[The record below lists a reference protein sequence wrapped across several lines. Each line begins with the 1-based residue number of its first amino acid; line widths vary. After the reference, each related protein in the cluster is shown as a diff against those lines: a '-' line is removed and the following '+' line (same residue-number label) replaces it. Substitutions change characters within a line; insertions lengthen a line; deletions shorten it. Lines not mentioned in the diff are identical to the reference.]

1 MKRRREA
8 KGLQSI
14 DWVTFSL
21 FLSLVGVGWLMI
33 YAVGFGEEG
42 YPDTFVDF
50 IKSTAIG
57 KQTIWIGI
65 SLAALILIMV
75 IDHKIWSTFAYP
87 IYGIALILLA
97 SVLIFGVTIKNATSW
112 FFIGGF
118 SFQPSEFAKFAT
130 CLAMAS
136 FLSSY
141 NTDLRVF
148 RYQSIAFGIFLMPIF
163 LILLQPDAGSALVF
177 LSFLIVLFREGLSAN
192 FYIIILSTIAL
203 FIVGVIFNPLHVILT
218 LLSFGLIGFIF
229 NLKNHILY
237 WLGALAILSTASV
250 FAIYNGYIIYAI
262 LANVFALLGMG
273 YVLYQKRKIRIVSMT
288 LSALFVGSVFVYSAS
303 YVFNNVLKPH
313 QQDRINVW
321 LRPELCDPQGS
332 LYNLI
337 RSKMAIASG
346 GFQGK
351 GFLNGVMTKLNYVPE
366 QTTDFIFCTVGEE
379 QGFIG
384 SFAIIALF
392 LLLLLRITILAE
404 RQRNSFTRHYAY
416 GLAGILF
423 IHFLINIGMT
433 MGLMPIIGIPLPFI
447 SKGGSS
453 LLMFTIMIAV
463 LLKLDSHRFSS

>member
-14 DWVTFSL
+14 DWMSFSL
-21 FLSLVGVGWLMI
+21 FLSLVSVGWLMI
-33 YAVGFGEEG
+33 FAVGYGEAG
-42 YPDTFVDF
+42 YPTAFVDF
-50 IKSTAIG
+50 IKHTAIG

-65 SLAALILIMV
+65 SMAALILIMV
-75 IDHKIWSTFAYP
+75 IDHKVWSTLAYP
-87 IYGIALILLA
+87 IYGIALILLIA
-97 SVLIFGVTIKNATSW
+97 VLIFGVTIKNATSW

-130 CLAMAS
+130 CLALAS

-148 RYQSIAFGIFLMPIF
+148 RFQSIAFGIFMIPVF
-163 LILLQPDAGSALVF
+163 LILLQPDAGSALIF

-203 FIVGVIFNPLHVILT
+203 FIVGVIFNPLYVIIT
-218 LLSFGLIGFIF
+218 LLSLGLLTFIF
-229 NLKNHILY
+229 NLKNNVLY
-237 WLGALAILSTASV
+237 WLGTMAILSTTSI
-250 FAIYNGYIIYAI
+250 FAIYNGHIFYAI
-262 LANVFALLGMG
+262 LANVIALLGMS
-273 YVLYQKRKIRIVSMT
+273 YVLYQKRKIRVVAIM
-288 LSALFVGSVFVYSAS
+288 LSALLAGSTFVYSAS

-313 QQDRINVW
+313 QRDRINVW
-321 LRPELCDPQGS
+321 LRPQLCDPQGS

-384 SFAIIALF
+384 SFAIITLF
-392 LLLLLRITILAE
+392 LLLLIRITILAE
-404 RQRNSFTRHYAY
+404 RQRNTFARHYAY

-423 IHFLINIGMT
+423 FHFLINIGMT